1 MSRPD
6 VLHPGHLEVKEPAD
20 LVVARH
26 ARDHLLDELVAPDL
40 LAEGLP
46 LTRVFDRRIQAGTDS
61 AGCARRDGVAPVVE
75 AAHRDLETVAFVTDS
90 IRLGHLDI
98 AHEDRPHIAGA
109 DSQTILDRLGAQGLA
124 AGLAVEHERRDATIA
139 GFRIRLREHEQ
150 EVRGVSVGDPD
161 LLPVEHVAIATTLG
175 GRLHRGHV

>member
-1 MSRPD
+1 MIGARAFPRKTLTGDAAEYPDAPYTSTASCAALDAPSRAHRF
-6 VLHPGHLEVKEPAD
+6 VIET
-20 LVVARH
+20 LVV
-26 ARDHLLDELVAPDL
+26 VA
-40 LAEGLP
+40 
-46 LTRVFDRRIQAGTDS
+46 
-61 AGCARRDGVAPVVE
+61 
-75 AAHRDLETVAFVTDS
+75 DS